1 MNEVDPKIYRFGPF
15 HIDLEQRVLFRGGV
29 AVSLTQKAFDT
40 LAILVER
47 QGKIVDKSDL
57 IKLVWPETFVEENNL
72 TQNISTLRKVLGEG
86 EYIETIPRRG
96 YRFVMMVEGLSAV
109 NVSPA
114 DSESIQ
120 PPSINRIPRWIWGAL
135 SISAVAGLAYFTL
148 MHFRNRGR
156 AEHPVDSLVVLPFV
170 NLSANPDNEYFSDGL
185 TEEITNVLAH
195 INGLRVVARTTAFQ
209 FKGKAQDVRAIAR
222 QLHVNAVLEGS
233 VRREQNRLRVTAQL
247 NDAQGGYHI
256 WSQTYDRDEGGVFEI
271 QEDISR
277 QIARAV
283 RPNGSSPRAVPGS
296 RNLEAYNFYLK
307 GRYYWNK
314 RTGENLKTAIGYF
327 QNAIAKDPGFAL
339 AWSGLADCH
348 VLTSDYTPPT
358 APKESYPKARAA
370 AQKALALDRTL
381 AEAYTTLAYV
391 KLQYDW
397 DWAGAESDFRKA
409 LQLNPGY
416 ATAHQWYGQ
425 YLSAMGRSDEA
436 LAELKRAQELDPVS
450 LIIQANIGRVYL
462 FSRRY
467 DQAIEQLRAA
477 LTMDPSFAVAHAFT
491 GLAYT
496 AKSMYSEA
504 IGEYQTSLKLTMP
517 HSNPYVISF
526 LGYAYALCGKRAEA
540 QEMLHE
546 LAELSKRGYLPAG
559 TMATVY
565 IGLGDKDRAF
575 HWLTKSVEQ
584 RGVDVS
590 PLKVDPL
597 FDPLRSDPRFAA
609 LLHRM
614 NLAP

>member
-1 MNEVDPKIYRFGPF
+1 MSDVDPKSYRFGPF
-15 HIDLEQRVLFRGGV
+15 HVDLEQRLLFRGGV
-29 AVSLTQKAFDT
+29 PVSLAQKAFDT
-40 LAILVER
+40 LAILVSR
-47 QGKIVDKSDL
+47 RGQVVDKSEL
-57 IKLVWPETFVEENNL
+57 MKLVWPETFVEENNL

-96 YRFVMMVEGLSAV
+96 YRFVMRVEDPPS
-109 NVSPA
+109 VSVLPA
-114 DSESIQ
+114 DPELIQ
-120 PPSINRIPRWIWGAL
+120 SGPIHRVRRWIWFAL
-135 SISAVAGLAYFTL
+135 GILVVAGLAYFTS
-148 MHFRNRGR
+148 MRFRGRGR
-156 AEHPVDSLVVLPFV
+156 ANRPVDSLVVLPFV

-185 TEEITNVLAH
+185 TEEITHVLAH
-195 INGLRVVARTTAFQ
+195 IEGLRVVARTTAFQ
-209 FKGKAQDVRAIAR
+209 FKGKAQDIRAIAR

-233 VRREQNRLRVTAQL
+233 VRRDRNRLRVTAQL
-247 NDAQGGYHI
+247 NDAEAGYHI
-256 WSQTYDRDEGGVFEI
+256 WSQTYDRDEGAVFQI

-283 RPNGSSPRAVPGS
+283 RPNGSSPPAVPGS
-296 RNLEAYNFYLK
+296 RNLEAYNSYLK

-314 RTGENLKTAIGYF
+314 RTGENLKTAIGHF
-327 QNAIAKDPGFAL
+327 ENAIAKDPEFAL

-358 APKESYPKARAA
+358 APQDSYPKARSA
-370 AQKALALDRTL
+370 AQKALVLDGTL
-381 AEAYTTLAYV
+381 AEAYTTLAYI
-391 KLQYDW
+391 KLQYDR

-425 YLSAMGRSDEA
+425 YLLATGRPDEA

-450 LIIQANIGRVYL
+450 LIIQANIGRVHL

-467 DQAIEQLRAA
+467 DQAIEQLRAT
-477 LTMDPSFAVAHAFT
+477 LTMDPNFPVAHAFA
-491 GLAYT
+491 GLAWT

-504 IGEYQTSLKLTMP
+504 ISEYQTSLKLTMP
-517 HSNPYVISF
+517 HLNPYVISY
-526 LGYAYALCGKRAEA
+526 LGYAYARCGKRAEA
-540 QEMLHE
+540 QEILHE
-546 LAELSKRGYLPAG
+546 LAELSKRGYLPAE

-575 HWLTKSVEQ
+575 HWLRKSVEE
-584 RGVDVS
+584 RGVELS
-590 PLKVDPL
+590 YLKVNPL
-597 FDPLRSDPRFAA
+597 FDPIRSDPRFRD
-609 LLHRM
+609 LLRSV